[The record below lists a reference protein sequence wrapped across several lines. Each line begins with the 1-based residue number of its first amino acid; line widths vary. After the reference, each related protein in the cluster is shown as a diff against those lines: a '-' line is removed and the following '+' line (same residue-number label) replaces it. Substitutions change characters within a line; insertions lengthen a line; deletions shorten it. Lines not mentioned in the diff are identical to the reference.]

1 MGIFS
6 RIAKYVEKKKLDKY
20 WEMVSRIN
28 SLEGDFENLTD
39 AELRAK
45 TDEFK
50 ERYREGETLDELLF
64 EAFAVVREAAK
75 RTLNMRHFDVQLIG
89 GIVLHEGKIAEMK
102 TGEGKTLVA
111 TMPAYLNALTGKNV
125 HIVTVNDYLA
135 KRDATWMGPIYEFLG
150 LKVGYLQNLMPELE
164 RKQVYECDI
173 VYGTNSEFGFDYL
186 RDNMVYTVDDM
197 VQRGHYYAIVD
208 EVDSILID
216 EARTPLIISGPS
228 ERSADLYIK
237 FARFVPRL
245 KEGEDYE
252 VDHKTR
258 TVNITLSGIA
268 KVEREFGV
276 KNLYDPRNIKLLNH
290 LHQALRAHVFFK
302 RDVDYVV
309 KDGEVIIV
317 DEFTGRLMYGRRY
330 SEGLHQAIEAKEGV
344 LIREEN
350 QTLAT
355 ITLQNYFRMYEKLAG
370 MTGTAATEA
379 EEFRVIYGLDVVVIP
394 TNRPMIRIDHEDVI
408 YKTEKAKFKAVV
420 EEVKRRHL
428 KGQPVLVGTIS
439 IEKNELLSSMLKKA
453 GIPHQVLNAK
463 NHELEAQIIAQAGR
477 LGAVTVATN
486 MAGRGV
492 DIILGGNPPDPDEAE
507 KVRQLGGLCVIGT
520 ERHESR
526 RIDNQLRGRSG
537 RQGDPGESKFFVSL
551 EDDLL
556 KRFGYERVQNLM
568 ERLGLPD
575 DTPIEHPLISRTI
588 ETAQKQIE
596 SYHFNIRKRLL
607 EYDDVLNRQREAIYG
622 LRKKIIL
629 NGLQDEIFEE
639 FIDEISKRLAGEFAV
654 KGTLPEEWDYD
665 GLSAYLK
672 ENLGVELDKKSLES
686 TNEYELYE
694 NIKSALIEKYRK
706 KKEEL
711 TSEVSAEVERI
722 ILLRTIDYWWR
733 EHLYDMDY
741 LKEGINLRAYGQ
753 KDPLVEYKIEG
764 YKLFQNTMQMIQE
777 QSLMYFYNVQVA
789 VEDISKEKKES
800 SRGTQKLT
808 ASSSRKVG
816 RNDPCPCGSGLK
828 YKKCCGR
835 NL

>member
-1 MGIFS
+1 MGLFS
-6 RIAKYVEKKKLDKY
+6 RISRMLEKKKLDRY
-20 WEMVSRIN
+20 WDMVARIN
-28 SLEGDFENLTD
+28 SLEEDVEKLTD
-39 AELRAK
+39 AELRSK

-50 ERYREGETLDELLF
+50 LRLQNGENIDDILF
-64 EAFAVVREAAK
+64 EAFSVVREAAK
-75 RTLNMRHFDVQLIG
+75 RTIGMRHFDVQLIG

-111 TMPAYLNALTGKNV
+111 TLPAYLNALKGENV

-135 KRDATWMGPIYEFLG
+135 KRDAHWMGPIYEFLG
-150 LKVGYLQNLMPELE
+150 LKVGFLQNLMPEAE
-164 RKQVYECDI
+164 RKKAYQADI
-173 VYGTNSEFGFDYL
+173 TYGTNSEFGFDYL
-186 RDNMVYTVDDM
+186 RDNMVLSEEEM
-197 VQRGHYYAIVD
+197 VQRGHFYAIVD

-228 ERSADLYIK
+228 ERSADLYIR
-237 FARFVPRL
+237 FARFIPRL
-245 KEGEDYE
+245 KEGIDYE
-252 VDHKTR
+252 VDHKTK
-258 TVNITLSGIA
+258 TVTVTLDGIE
-268 KVEREFGV
+268 KVEKEFNV
-276 KNLYDPRNIKLLNH
+276 RNLYDPRNIQLLNH
-290 LHQALRAHVFFK
+290 LQQALRAHVFFK

-344 LIREEN
+344 PIREEN

-355 ITLQNYFRMYEKLAG
+355 ITIQNYFRMYEKLAG

-379 EEFRVIYGLDVVVIP
+379 EEFRHIYGLDVVVIP
-394 TNRPMIRIDHEDVI
+394 TNRPMIRIDHEDLI

-420 EEVKRRHL
+420 EEIKERHR

-439 IEKNELLSSMLKKA
+439 IEKNEMLSRMLSKE

-492 DIILGGNPPDPDEAE
+492 DIILGGNPPDPEEAK
-507 KVRQLGGLCVIGT
+507 KVKELGGLCVIGT

-526 RIDNQLRGRSG
+526 RIDNQLRGRAG
-537 RQGDPGESKFFVSL
+537 RQGDPGESRFFVSL
-551 EDDLL
+551 EDELL

-568 ERLGLPD
+568 TRLGLPD
-575 DTPIEHPLISRTI
+575 DTPIEHPLISKTI

-622 LRKKIIL
+622 IRRRIIL
-629 NGLQDEIFEE
+629 ENAQEDIFLSFVEETAKELSEE
-639 FIDEISKRLAGEFAV
+639 FGV
-654 KGTLPEEWDYD
+654 KGVHPEEWDYES
-665 GLSAYLK
+665 LSVRLR
-672 ENLGVELDKKSLES
+672 ELTGEDVSKDQLISD
-686 TNEYELYE
+686 NPYELF
-694 NIKSALIEKYRK
+694 EKIREFLLGAFNE

-711 TSEVSAEVERI
+711 TEEMSSEVI
-722 ILLRTIDYWWR
+722 KFILLRTIDYWWR

-764 YKLFQNTMQMIQE
+764 YKLFQHTLQMIKE
-777 QSLMYFYNVQVA
+777 QSLMYFYNIKV
-789 VEDISKEKKES
+789 VEDDSVRRDHSDVKPAAQPS
-800 SRGTQKLT
+800 GSRV
-808 ASSSRKVG
+808 KVG

-828 YKKCCGR
+828 YKKCCGK
-835 NL
+835 NS